1 MTLDVPTLFFVSTV
15 INTLMAVWVGL
26 MAMGKPRSDSLWP
39 WFAALLCYAAG
50 NVFVA
55 LRAFTVPILA
65 VVVINSLYA
74 LGLGLMLVAVRRFQ
88 AAPLNRWLVLT
99 PVLAAPVLM
108 GSALATSPAMRVYM
122 TLLIYGSQICL
133 LLWALRDPKHAIV
146 GRGRYLLQGA
156 YFALLLILVF
166 RVLIVA
172 MGWYDATIV
181 IRNTPVQATI
191 FLVLSCAVLSVS
203 LGFVYLTMERAEQR
217 NYEMAMSDVL
227 TGLPNRRAI
236 TEELERGVSRARRD
250 GEMVG
255 VLLLD
260 IDHFKRVNDGF
271 GHQAGDVVLRSV
283 AKAVRARLRG
293 HDHVGRFGG
302 EEFLIVLP
310 GEDLAGAVTVAESLR
325 QCVESTPVHWGAQ
338 RIAVTVSIG
347 VRGGMVTGAETAD
360 TLVGNADAAMY
371 RAKQGGRNR
380 VCSDAE
386 RGEGG
391 VKAN

>member
-26 MAMGKPRSDSLWP
+26 MALGKPRSDSLWS
-39 WFAALLCYAAG
+39 WFAALSCYAVG

-55 LRAFTVPILA
+55 LRDFTAPMLA
-65 VVVINSLYA
+65 VVVVNALYA
-74 LGLGLMLVAVRRFQ
+74 LGLGLMLVSVRRFQ
-88 AAPLNRWLVLT
+88 GAPLNRWFVLV
-99 PVLAAPVLM
+99 PVFSAPALM
-108 GSALATSPAMRVYM
+108 GSALATSPSLRVYM
-122 TLLIYGSQICL
+122 AMLVYGTQICL
-133 LLWALRDPKHAIV
+133 LLWALRDPRYPVV

-156 YFALLLILVF
+156 YGALLLILAGRSLVVF
-166 RVLIVA
+166 
-172 MGWYDATIV
+172 MGWYEATILVRNSPIQAV
-181 IRNTPVQATI
+181 I
-191 FLVLSCAVLSVS
+191 FMVLSCAVLSVS

-236 TEELERGVSRARRD
+236 SEELERAVSRARRD

-271 GHQAGDVVLRSV
+271 GHQAGDVVLTSV
-283 AKAVRARLRG
+283 ARAVRARLRG

-302 EEFLIVLP
+302 EEFLVVLP
-310 GEDLAGAVTVAESLR
+310 GADLAGALKAAESLR
-325 QCVESTPVHWGAQ
+325 ETVEATPVQWGAQ

-347 VRGGMVTGAETAD
+347 VRGGIVTGSETSD
-360 TLVGNADAAMY
+360 TLVGIADAAMY

-380 VCSDAE
+380 VCSDGAE
-386 RGEGG
+386 
-391 VKAN
+391 